1 MWLLALLQLGFMLV
15 PDIMENIFGI
25 CRDFGRNAL
34 LTYIL
39 SELVQ
44 IFLWNLKTPDGEMVY
59 PWLWEIS
66 VKDWGS
72 TAFSILLFSMMWI
85 LFWWIPA
92 RLLARRGILLRL

>member
-1 MWLLALLQLGFMLV
+1 MG
-15 PDIMENIFGI
+15 NIFCI

-34 LTYIL
+34 LMYIL
-39 SELVQ
+39 PELVL
-44 IFLWNLKTPDGEMVY
+44 IFLWSIKAPGGELLY
-59 PWLWEIS
+59 PWLWENS